1 MEAAVSTMP
10 QGAPARCEL
19 PAEKHVVEPSG
30 IPKGYQLHAL
40 HVLVSI
46 LSRGTV
52 WRGALGVM
60 RGLGNRSRSP
70 PTVHKQLEET
80 LLGLSLDHP
89 ADGRY
94 PGPGYAGEA

>member
-1 MEAAVSTMP
+1 MEAEASTMP
-10 QGAPARCEL
+10 QCAPAQCEL
-19 PAEKHVVEPSG
+19 PAEKDVVEPSG
-30 IPKGYQLHAL
+30 IPKGDQLHAL

-60 RGLGNRSRSP
+60 RGLGNRSRSCGE
-70 PTVHKQLEET
+70 TAHKQLEET

-89 ADGRY
+89 ADG
-94 PGPGYAGEA
+94 